1 MEEFDHAAQ
10 RVAAT
15 TKRKRLK
22 KKKRKENQQF
32 NLLYVKDIEIG
43 KKKFHTKERKSLNK
57 GNFTYYL

>member
-32 NLLYVKDIEIG
+32 NLLYVKDIEI
-43 KKKFHTKERKSLNK
+43 
-57 GNFTYYL
+57 